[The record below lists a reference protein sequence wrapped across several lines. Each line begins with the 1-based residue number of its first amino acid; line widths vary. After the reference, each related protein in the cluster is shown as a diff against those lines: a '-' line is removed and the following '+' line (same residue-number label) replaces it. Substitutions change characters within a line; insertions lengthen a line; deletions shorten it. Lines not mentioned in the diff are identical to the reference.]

1 MTIIEA
7 QKELIRLQD
16 ERNKDEFDEILSK
29 NLDLQYAFD
38 FINDTSKEK
47 TEMKSQGLCAD
58 YNPTC
63 TGFSLRSMSAYRSQL
78 LNLKFNPFD
87 LHENHEWYWLLHPW
101 EDEFNCFRN
110 LAASLQRL
118 ARRFQLQDGILSL
131 SEYDSLFS
139 LSKDCYMAILG
150 VMDEVTEADD
160 FLVGLFRYSELNHL
174 TMCYLLNGYNNLKQH
189 YELIAGG
196 VALLYQSLGAEFV
209 TSSFGGSEQ
218 HNHNSV
224 PYRVV
229 ALSSS
234 QLKLGD
240 EECSALIDR
249 VKNRPDIKTM
259 SNDITNS
266 LDGLVRMLPP
276 TDFCDIRSS
285 KMPREAELFMRLG
298 ESFAPE
304 LLRALLVK
312 LKALVKNLFLLK
324 SEAEAYQNRPHV
336 YVDAFMELK
345 ECYER
350 SESYKEDLL
359 DFLFTPAMLDI
370 QRLGKE
376 QEQAEIDD
384 FFLKKYKR
392 RIVLEN
398 EVYKK
403 CGELLQIDDG
413 HWPQLMEV
421 INNIDSV
428 EGQFRMYMV
437 YMSYDFHLL
446 NDIVRT
452 WMGGAVSGDGSNG
465 TQPPQSLSSAI
476 VSCFSSDL
484 LDKQNPNLLFL
495 LLLALYA
502 RKLRKRISIPD
513 FVDYIEG
520 VYSNLYDYYGLKKKE
535 GGRDKLINSINN
547 LKKKSQ
553 LKFAT
558 IVMDQASLM
567 AYVDSLYK
575 PKLDGNR
582 TQDGEAAHLLA
593 NKLFLKLKDVILD

>member
-285 KMPREAELFMRLG
+285 KMPREAELFMNTTKIPVRGGMLAV
-298 ESFAPE
+298 FAFIQVVF
-304 LLRALLVK
+304 LVIG
-312 LKALVKNLFLLK
+312 VK
-324 SEAEAYQNRPHV
+324 
-336 YVDAFMELK
+336 
-345 ECYER
+345 
-350 SESYKEDLL
+350 
-359 DFLFTPAMLDI
+359 
-370 QRLGKE
+370 
-376 QEQAEIDD
+376 
-384 FFLKKYKR
+384 
-392 RIVLEN
+392 
-398 EVYKK
+398 
-403 CGELLQIDDG
+403 
-413 HWPQLMEV
+413 
-421 INNIDSV
+421 
-428 EGQFRMYMV
+428 
-437 YMSYDFHLL
+437 
-446 NDIVRT
+446 
-452 WMGGAVSGDGSNG
+452 
-465 TQPPQSLSSAI
+465 
-476 VSCFSSDL
+476 
-484 LDKQNPNLLFL
+484 
-495 LLLALYA
+495 
-502 RKLRKRISIPD
+502 
-513 FVDYIEG
+513 
-520 VYSNLYDYYGLKKKE
+520 
-535 GGRDKLINSINN
+535 
-547 LKKKSQ
+547 
-553 LKFAT
+553 
-558 IVMDQASLM
+558 
-567 AYVDSLYK
+567 
-575 PKLDGNR
+575 
-582 TQDGEAAHLLA
+582 
-593 NKLFLKLKDVILD
+593 